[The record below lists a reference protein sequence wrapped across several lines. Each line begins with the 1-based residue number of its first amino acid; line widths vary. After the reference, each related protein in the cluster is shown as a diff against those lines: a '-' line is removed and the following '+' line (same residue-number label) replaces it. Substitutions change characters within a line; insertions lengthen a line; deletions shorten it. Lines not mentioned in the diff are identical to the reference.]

1 MSRLEFK
8 RLELINGAEVS
19 GSVSSGEFLV
29 ILGRNGTGKSL
40 LLKTLMGLLPAK
52 SGTILLDGM
61 PLAEANARRRKAGH
75 DGTGRNWGTGGL
87 FAYVPQSFKIGFPLT
102 VQETVALG
110 RARGLFGLPGTSDG
124 KPDGKQGIRND
135 VDAILGKLGIRHL
148 RDSGTDKISG
158 GELALVSLARA
169 LMQGGGFLVLDE
181 PEANLDVSKKA
192 EFYRL
197 IRNLLIVRKID
208 TVDNSAWEPQGEHNC
223 EQLCE
228 YHDDKLQNSVNTP
241 EKSVNNSVNKT
252 AEKTASRV
260 FNNEAGDLPGILF
273 VTHDPL
279 FALNLKGCSGH
290 VGAFLKNG
298 EFREYSA
305 EDLNS
310 EVLEDIYATPAEIR
324 ESPSGIRYP
333 VFSDL
338 LGSLL

>member
-1 MSRLEFK
+1 M
-8 RLELINGAEVS
+8 
-19 GSVSSGEFLV
+19 
-29 ILGRNGTGKSL
+29 
-40 LLKTLMGLLPAK
+40 
-52 SGTILLDGM
+52 
-61 PLAEANARRRKAGH
+61 
-75 DGTGRNWGTGGL
+75 
-87 FAYVPQSFKIGFPLT
+87 
-102 VQETVALG
+102 
-110 RARGLFGLPGTSDG
+110 
-124 KPDGKQGIRND
+124 
-135 VDAILGKLGIRHL
+135 
-148 RDSGTDKISG
+148 
-158 GELALVSLARA
+158 
-169 LMQGGGFLVLDE
+169 LDE

-208 TVDNSAWEPQGEHNC
+208 TVDNSVWEPHGEHNC

-228 YHDDKLQNSVNTP
+228 HHDDNLQNSVNSP
-241 EKSVNNSVNKT
+241 EKSVNKSVNKT
-252 AEKTASRV
+252 AEKPASRV
-260 FNNEAGDLPGILF
+260 SDNGAGDLPGILF